1 MKSSGRCCISSH
13 SLVLSSEEKTP
24 VVAPSS
30 AIMLQIVVR
39 PVTSMLATPGPKNS
53 KMRPSPPLTPRL
65 LKSSRMMS
73 FGVTH
78 SESVPV
84 SSTPTTFGAGVW
96 KGWPAM
102 TSATSS
108 PPAPM
113 AMEPRAPE
121 EVVWE
126 SAPMSVAP
134 GLANRSTCK

>member
-1 MKSSGRCCISSH
+1 
-13 SLVLSSEEKTP
+13 
-24 VVAPSS
+24 
-30 AIMLQIVVR
+30 
-39 PVTSMLATPGPKNS
+39 
-53 KMRPSPPLTPRL
+53 
-65 LKSSRMMS
+65 MMS

-134 GLANRSTCK
+134 GLAKRSTCK